1 MPGPISFMHLQ
12 RPPAMPLQTPSAG
25 LPAERAAEP
34 RAAERL
40 KLERSAQDFES
51 LLLGTMLRSMRAST
65 DVLAE
70 DSDTPTGTGL
80 MRDVMDE
87 HLSIA
92 LAHGGGIGLGDGLG
106 QQLEA
111 QSTRHTATTDSAP
124 DARDGGKR

>member
-1 MPGPISFMHLQ
+1 MPGPISFIHLQ
-12 RPPAMPLQTPSAG
+12 RPQGTPLQAPSAG
-25 LPAERAAEP
+25 LPTERAAEP

-65 DVLAE
+65 EELAE
-70 DSDTPTGTGL
+70 DSDAPTGTGL

-87 HLSIA
+87 HLSVA
-92 LAHGGGIGLGDGLG
+92 LAHGGGIGLGHDLG

-111 QSTRHTATTDSAP
+111 QSKRHTAATDSAP
-124 DARDGGKR
+124 DAPDGGMR